1 MDESESLRD
10 FIRELM
16 LRSDRRFDRTVARWE
31 RRAERQHQESMARF
45 NALQEDMREL
55 REDSR
60 AHTQALL
67 RVIDRLDG
75 GGATA

>member
-1 MDESESLRD
+1 MDDPDPLRE

-16 LRSDRRFDRTVARWE
+16 LRFDKRVAEFDRRSL
-31 RRAERQHQESMARF
+31 RQHRASMARF
-45 NALQEDMREL
+45 DALQEDMREL